1 MKQGTGNREQG
12 IDLASQFIL
21 PLLVPFFVFPLHT
34 KRDNFVRAVAG
45 QMSIITDLLKDIPL
59 PKMIRV
65 RQKFPAPVVEDIA
78 STLLEQLH
86 RPENASRVQPGKR
99 IAVGVGSRGMAE
111 IATIVRVTLE
121 ELKRLGAEPFIVPAM
136 GSHGGAT
143 AEGQK
148 QVLASLGITEETT
161 GCPIRASMEV
171 VELGALPNGM
181 AVLIDREA
189 YQADGIIVINRI
201 KAHNSFSGPNESGLA
216 KMITIGLGN
225 QKGADA
231 AHALGFGHM
240 ADLIVE
246 MAKVKLAS
254 LPFLF
259 GIATIENA
267 YDRVAK
273 IAVIPAETIIDAE
286 RELLGEAK
294 RNMPRLLLQ
303 PLDVLVV
310 DQLGKE
316 FSGGGMDPY
325 VTGRASTQFL
335 NPAPSPA
342 RLAVLDVSERSHGNC
357 CGVGMAD
364 ITTRRLVNKMDF
376 DYTYANILTS
386 TVTPSARIGLIM
398 ESDRLA
404 IQAAIKTCNAP
415 DLSRVRLTRIPNTLH
430 VGEIFISESML
441 DDARQHQNIEI
452 AGGPEPWSF
461 DANGNL
467 PDIGSSGQLEARS

>member
-1 MKQGTGNREQG
+1 
-12 IDLASQFIL
+12 
-21 PLLVPFFVFPLHT
+21 
-34 KRDNFVRAVAG
+34 
-45 QMSIITDLLKDIPL
+45 MSIITDLLKDIPL
-59 PKMIRV
+59 PNMIRV
-65 RQKFPAPVVEDIA
+65 RQQFPAPLVEDVAATLREELRRPEIA
-78 STLLEQLH
+78 SRIRLGQ
-86 RPENASRVQPGKR
+86 R
-99 IAVGVGSRGMAE
+99 IAVGVGSRGIAE
-111 IATIVRVTLE
+111 IAMIVRMTVE

-148 QVLASLGITEETT
+148 EVLASLGVTEETA
-161 GCPIRASMEV
+161 GCAIRASMEV
-171 VELGALPNGM
+171 VELGTLPNGM
-181 AVLIDREA
+181 AVLVDREA
-189 YQADGIIVINRI
+189 YRADGIIVINRI

-231 AHALGFGHM
+231 AHALGFGRM
-240 ADLIVE
+240 AEFIVD
-246 MAKVKLAS
+246 MAKVKLAR

-259 GIATIENA
+259 GIATVENA

-273 IAVIPAETIIDAE
+273 IAVIPAEKIIDAE
-286 RELLGEAK
+286 RELLAEAK
-294 RNMPRLLLQ
+294 RNAPRLLLQ
-303 PLDVLVV
+303 PLDVLIV

-325 VTGRASTQFL
+325 ITGRTSTPFL
-335 NPAPSPA
+335 KPAPSPA
-342 RLAVLDVSERSHGNC
+342 RVVVLDVSERSHGNC

-386 TVTPSARIGLIM
+386 TVTPSARIGLMM
-398 ESDRLA
+398 ESDQLA

-430 VGEIFISESML
+430 VGEILISESML
-441 DDARQHQNIEI
+441 DEARKYPDIEI
-452 AGGPEPWSF
+452 TGDPEPWSF
-461 DANGNL
+461 DADGNL
-467 PDIGSSGQLEARS
+467 HDVSAWHCSSVVAG

>member
-1 MKQGTGNREQG
+1 
-12 IDLASQFIL
+12 
-21 PLLVPFFVFPLHT
+21 
-34 KRDNFVRAVAG
+34 
-45 QMSIITDLLKDIPL
+45 MSIVTDLLSPVPL
-59 PKMIRV
+59 PKMVRV
-65 RQKFPAPVVEDIA
+65 RQKFPAPIVEDLA
-78 STLLEQLH
+78 STLREELR
-86 RPENASRVQPGKR
+86 RPEIAGR
-99 IAVGVGSRGMAE
+99 IKSGQSIAIGVGSRGMAE
-111 IATIVRVTLE
+111 IPLIVRVTVE
-121 ELKRLGAEPFIVPAM
+121 ELKRLGAQPFIIPAM

-148 QVLASLGITEETT
+148 EVLASLGVTEETA
-161 GCPIRASMEV
+161 GCAIRASMEV
-171 VELGALPNGM
+171 VELGALPKGM
-181 AVLIDREA
+181 AVFVDREA
-189 YQADGIIVINRI
+189 YQADGIVVINRV
-201 KAHNSFSGPNESGLA
+201 KAHNSFSGPIESGLA
-216 KMITIGLGN
+216 KMITIGMGN

-231 AHALGFGHM
+231 AHALGFGRM
-240 ADLIVE
+240 ADLVVE

-259 GIATIENA
+259 GIATVENA
-267 YDRVAK
+267 YDRLAK
-273 IAVIPAETIIDAE
+273 IAVVPAEKIIDEE
-286 RELLGEAK
+286 RELLAEAK

-303 PLDVLVV
+303 PLDVLIV

-325 VTGRASTQFL
+325 VTGRASTRFL

-415 DLSRVRLTRIPNTLH
+415 DLARVRLTRIPNTLH
-430 VGEIFISESML
+430 VGEILISESLL
-441 DDARQHQNIEI
+441 DEARSNENIEI
-452 AGGPEPWSF
+452 AGDPEPWSF
-461 DANGNL
+461 NTEGNL
-467 PDIGSSGQLEARS
+467 PNVGAWHPSSVVAG